1 MFIYALLLVSVLAE
15 TSEVQQELLT
25 HGIVV
30 QNVGEVEEVF
40 SIQPASSFAKIL
52 SRFVFNASN
61 GFFSFSINLILS
73 ILTFFSIFFLMYED
87 YKPLFVSRCV
97 PLPLH
102 LLPVQCIPILGDYE
116 YHRFRFY
123 KWINVLYDALVG

>member
-1 MFIYALLLVSVLAE
+1 MFIYVSLLVSVLAE

-52 SRFVFNASN
+52 SRFVFFASN

-73 ILTFFSIFFLMYED
+73 ILTFFSIFFFD
-87 YKPLFVSRCV
+87 V
-97 PLPLH
+97 
-102 LLPVQCIPILGDYE
+102 
-116 YHRFRFY
+116 
-123 KWINVLYDALVG
+123 